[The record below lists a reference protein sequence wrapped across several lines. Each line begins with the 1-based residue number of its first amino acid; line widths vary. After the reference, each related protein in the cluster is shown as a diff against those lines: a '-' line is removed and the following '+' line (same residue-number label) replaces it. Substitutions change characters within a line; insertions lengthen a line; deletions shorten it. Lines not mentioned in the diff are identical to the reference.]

1 MKIML
6 ATPLMKERRADLQYI
21 PLGLA
26 YLSSALKKSGQ
37 EVSILD
43 VRAER
48 LNNRQVIERIRAYA
62 PRILGVTSNT
72 CQIREASA
80 LLDLVKRNFPE
91 IITVLGGPHVSALPE
106 DTLKEHPSLDIGV
119 LGEGETTITEL
130 CSALS
135 AGTKLNG
142 VSGLV
147 FREKLNIVTTPPRNL
162 AENIDDLAFPD
173 RDAFPIDIYNSHVIE
188 YRAKPITS
196 IITTRGCPYQCVFC
210 SKSVFGSRERLRSAG
225 NVIAE
230 MRELVEEKGYR
241 EIHIIDDNF
250 TYDLERT
257 REICNEIIA
266 RRWNVYFSLPNGI
279 RVNNFDEDLAAL
291 LRRAGFY
298 SLWFGVE
305 SGDPEVLKR
314 IKKGIQLDQVRKA
327 VSIAKKHDFFTGM
340 YFVIG
345 LPGSSPRSEKMSL
358 DLARELDPD
367 VMGVGIFTPYP
378 GSEFYDRE
386 SRLEWKHYR
395 HDFAEHRFTGSQF
408 DAAYILAQFDLLSRR
423 FYFRPSYYYKLI
435 RRHGMLGARRIWI
448 NFKNFLFRRF
458 KLGI

>member
-6 ATPLMKERRADLQYI
+6 ATPLMKERRVDLQYI

-26 YLSSALKKSGQ
+26 YLSSALKNAGH

-43 VRAER
+43 VRAEKLDDR
-48 LNNRQVIERIRAYA
+48 IIIQRIRDFA
-62 PRILGVTSNT
+62 PRIFGVTSNT
-72 CQIREASA
+72 CQIREAVA
-80 LLDLVKRNFPE
+80 LLDLVKQNFPE

-106 DTLKEHPSLDIGV
+106 RTLRDHSSIDIGV
-119 LGEGETTITEL
+119 VGEGEATITEL
-130 CSALS
+130 CGVLS
-135 AGTKLNG
+135 AGKKLND
-142 VSGLV
+142 VPGLV
-147 FREKLNIVTTPPRNL
+147 FREKGDIVTTRPRCL

-173 RDAFPIDIYNSHVIE
+173 RDAFPIGIYNRHVIE
-188 YRAKPITS
+188 YKAKPITS

-210 SKSVFGSRERLRSAG
+210 SKSVFGSKERLRSAG

-230 MRELVEEKGYR
+230 MRELIEEKGYR

-250 TYDLERT
+250 TYDLKRT

-266 RRWNVYFSLPNGI
+266 RRWKVHFSLPNGI
-279 RVNNFDEDLAAL
+279 RVNNFDDELAAL
-291 LRRAGFY
+291 LRKAGFY

-305 SGDPEVLKR
+305 SGDPEVLKC
-314 IKKGIQLDQVRKA
+314 IKKGIRLDQVRTA
-327 VSIAKKHDFFTGM
+327 VSIAKKHGFFTGM

-358 DLARELDPD
+358 DLARELKPD
-367 VMGVGIFTPYP
+367 VMGVSIFTPYP
-378 GSEFYDRE
+378 GSEFYNRE
-386 SRLEWKHYR
+386 FRLGWEHYR

-408 DAAYILAQFDLLSRR
+408 DADYILKQFDLLSQR
-423 FYFRPSYYYKLI
+423 FYFRPAYYVDLI

-448 NFKNFLFRRF
+448 NFKNFLFRR
-458 KLGI
+458 LGF